1 MCRKGRNCQ
10 LDLCDPAGFLRLS
23 SQPDQLN
30 ALPDAQKGQLV
41 FSLTPISLHPYLQ
54 LARIDRPI
62 GWWLLL
68 LPCWWSSAL
77 ASGAAHLPVQWVHLG
92 LFFIGAVAM
101 RGAGSTYNDIVDR
114 DIDAKVA
121 RTRTRPLPSGR
132 VSVRFAAMFLV
143 LQCLIGL
150 CVLLSFNIFAICLG
164 FSSLLVVLLYPFMK
178 RITFW
183 PQSVLGAAFAWG
195 ALMGWA
201 AIFHELA
208 LPPVLLYLGAVCW
221 TIGYDT
227 IYAMQDIA
235 DDRMIGVKSTARLFG
250 SKLRLAVG
258 LFYAASVVL
267 IYFSLL
273 LAHSGVFAQIGLLL
287 YALHLGWQV
296 KTIDYDNEP
305 RALKLFRSN
314 RDAGLLLFAGL
325 AFGVIV

>member
-1 MCRKGRNCQ
+1 M
-10 LDLCDPAGFLRLS
+10 ALRS
-23 SQPDQLN
+23 DQLN
-30 ALPDAQKGQLV
+30 ELPDAQKGQFL
-41 FSLTPISLHPYLQ
+41 FSLTPQSLHPYLQ
-54 LARIDRPI
+54 LARIDRPV

-77 ASGAAHLPVQWVHLG
+77 ASGAAHLHVQWGHLG
-92 LFFIGAVAM
+92 LFFIGAIAM

-114 DIDAKVA
+114 KIDAKVA

-132 VSVRFAAMFLV
+132 VSVREAAIFLM

-150 CVLLSFNIFAICLG
+150 FVLLSFNLFTVFLG
-164 FSSLLVVLLYPFMK
+164 FSSIFVVLLYPFMK

-208 LPPVLLYLGAVCW
+208 LPPLFLYFGAVFW

-227 IYAMQDIA
+227 VYAMQDIA

-250 SKLRLAVG
+250 RRLRLAVG
-258 LFYAASVVL
+258 FFYAASIASIFL
-267 IYFSLL
+267 GLW
-273 LAHSGVFAQIGLLL
+273 LAHSGIFAQIGLLFF
-287 YALHLGWQV
+287 AFHLGWQV
-296 KTIDYDNEP
+296 KNIVYDNEP

-325 AFGVIV
+325 FLDAIS

>member
-1 MCRKGRNCQ
+1 
-10 LDLCDPAGFLRLS
+10 
-23 SQPDQLN
+23 
-30 ALPDAQKGQLV
+30 
-41 FSLTPISLHPYLQ
+41 
-54 LARIDRPI
+54 
-62 GWWLLL
+62 
-68 LPCWWSSAL
+68 
-77 ASGAAHLPVQWVHLG
+77 
-92 LFFIGAVAM
+92 M

-114 DIDAKVA
+114 KIDAKVA

-132 VSVRFAAMFLV
+132 VSLRAAAIFLV

-150 CVLLSFNIFAICLG
+150 CVLLSFNVFAIFLG
-164 FSSLLVVLLYPFMK
+164 FSSIFVVLLYPFMK

-201 AIFHELA
+201 AIYHGLA
-208 LPPVLLYLGAVCW
+208 ASPILLYVGAVCW

-250 SKLRLAVG
+250 RKLRLAVG
-258 LFYAASVVL
+258 LFYGASAVSIFL
-267 IYFSLL
+267 SFW
-273 LAHSGVFAQIGLLL
+273 LAHSGVLAFLGLLL

-296 KTIDYDNEP
+296 KNIDYDNEP

-325 AFGVIV
+325 LLAATV